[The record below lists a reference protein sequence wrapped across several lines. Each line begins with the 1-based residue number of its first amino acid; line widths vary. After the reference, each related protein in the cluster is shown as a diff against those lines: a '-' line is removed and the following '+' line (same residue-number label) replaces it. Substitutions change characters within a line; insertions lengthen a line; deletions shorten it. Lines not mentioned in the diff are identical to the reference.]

1 MNQTTRYL
9 LGLILVLALCLVA
22 LEWNTDG
29 TGWTI
34 FDAEEDDLEAE
45 LELSPLHRDEDEVPM
60 MVPTA
65 PQEKPVPSEEL
76 HLVDEDVEFR
86 PEQLEFQPPKE
97 EEQVKPEDIPQP
109 EAVDMYDAPVD
120 LRVVEDLPQFP
131 GGAVEFMK
139 WLTKNLKYPPN
150 AQNRKVQ
157 GRVMAQFVI
166 NKDGSISD
174 LELVEKLDPWC
185 DREALRVLRMM
196 PKWEPGVMDAKPCRT
211 LVAIPIY
218 FKL

>member
-45 LELSPLHRDEDEVPM
+45 LELSPLHRDEDEVPV
-60 MVPTA
+60 MVPTD
-65 PQEKPVPSEEL
+65 PQEKPAPSEEL

>member
-60 MVPTA
+60 MVPTD
-65 PQEKPVPSEEL
+65 PQEKPAPSEEL

-97 EEQVKPEDIPQP
+97 EDQVKDEEETHDGKRAERDRLVKVAVERQNDHSGRSDVKNVVGERHAEPVLHQP
-109 EAVDMYDAPVD
+109 EPLHQSRREHQKDEQKDA
-120 LRVVEDLPQFP
+120 
-131 GGAVEFMK
+131 
-139 WLTKNLKYPPN
+139 
-150 AQNRKVQ
+150 RKQ
-157 GRVMAQFVI
+157 DDDIKHF
-166 NKDGSISD
+166 GSAFRS
-174 LELVEKLDPWC
+174 
-185 DREALRVLRMM
+185 
-196 PKWEPGVMDAKPCRT
+196 
-211 LVAIPIY
+211 
-218 FKL
+218 

>member
-29 TGWTI
+29 TGWSI
-34 FDAEEDDLEAE
+34 FDEEEDDLEAE
-45 LELSPLHRDEDEVPM
+45 LELSPLHHEENEVPM
-60 MVPTA
+60 MVPTE
-65 PQEKPVPSEEL
+65 PQEKPTPSEEL
-76 HLVDEDVEFR
+76 RLVDEDVEFK
-86 PEQLEFQPPKE
+86 PEDLAVTPPKE
-97 EEQVKPEDIPQP
+97 EDEVKPEEPELP

-150 AQNRKVQ
+150 AQSKKIE
-157 GRVMAQFVI
+157 GRVMAQFII
-166 NKDGSISD
+166 NQDGSVSD
-174 LELVEKLDPWC
+174 LKLVEKLDPWC

-196 PKWEPGVMDAKPCRT
+196 PKWEPGLQNAKPCRT